1 RILNV
6 FNPPVAGLSEGEAF
20 HRYVEKFALEIPDHP
35 AVVYMD
41 KQLTYG
47 ELNERA
53 ERLASL
59 LREQGVGRET
69 ITGIWAERSVELL
82 VGVLAVW
89 KAGGA
94 YVPLDPDYPA
104 ERIEYMLS
112 DSEATVLLTQ
122 RHLLERAGGWLADDR
137 LKLQAVY
144 AMDDE
149 QIYNGDALAV
159 EFESA
164 GSAPQ

>member
-1 RILNV
+1 
-6 FNPPVAGLSEGEAF
+6 
-20 HRYVEKFALEIPDHP
+20 
-35 AVVYMD
+35 MD

-53 ERLASL
+53 ERLAVL

-69 ITGIWAERSVELL
+69 ITGIWAERSMELL

-112 DSEATVLLTQ
+112 DSEASVLLTQ
-122 RHLLERAGGWLADDR
+122 RHLLEGAEVGWP
-137 LKLQAVY
+137 
-144 AMDDE
+144 MT
-149 QIYNGDALAV
+149 G
-159 EFESA
+159 
-164 GSAPQ
+164 